1 MKYVNLI
8 KLLSVLV
15 CLLVVLAAC
24 NDKSAEDTTGAA
36 TSQQTENELTTT
48 NEETTTEE
56 TEEET
61 TTRGPVDPVLE
72 NYFVFPQFTPPTEL
86 KEAKEIEGELV
97 ASTVNNELIII
108 RQAKLGFD
116 NTVTETF
123 TVYNTMLGK
132 TVLTVDN
139 TYPYGE
145 YDAFDWNNI
154 YDVNGKSFPE
164 SDMDVSI
171 GGEYDYM
178 TGSYESVYIVVKK
191 AEFKKIDEEVREEN
205 PYGAD
210 YEVTTSYVYYDAA
223 GTEFARS
230 KALTPERQMTYDSSY
245 SYALSVGDTLA
256 IFDSA
261 TYELISVTD
270 SMKNKVVGGFDVEV
284 GKSGYILDAE
294 IDGALGR
301 TESFLEIYDLE
312 SGECTLRYRYEHSSH
327 SSFVLNNGNVLIT
340 YTDYIDEGDVKTQP
354 DIIWMGVEM
363 TVDNYLL
370 DVKTGKVEPIDFNYM
385 PVIVLNRQEYIAL
398 GNDIMQITE
407 NVDNVMIGIEL
418 DGVRTELSDMR
429 IMALDNDLTV
439 SFVMDPLVPEQN
451 PAEMLNDGG
460 IVTLENGDYLVTLD
474 SAATSRAIVTKDG
487 LVRSYLKADAE
498 VVGDFVV
505 TPNGVYDYDM
515 KPLFAFETDGYSFV
529 ADVCGKIIVSKLTTK
544 IDMLHNTTEDVLE
557 YYSLDLTESGFSPSQ
572 IFEDQTVVP
581 DKTEDDYIVTVHNE
595 TGKYTLYNIN
605 LEHILTTSSAMYIC
619 EIDGKYTVR
628 TERSDGYNTV
638 SVLYTLE

>member
-1 MKYVNLI
+1 MKYVNVI

-230 KALTPERQMTYDSSY
+230 KAIAPERESVYDSQY

-354 DIIWMGVEM
+354 DIIWMGAEM

-398 GNDIMQITE
+398 GNDIMLITE

-418 DGVRTELSDMR
+418 DGVRTELSDMC

-515 KPLFAFETDGYSFV
+515 KPLFAFEADGYSFV

-572 IFEDQTVVP
+572 IFDDQTVVP